1 MARAEAYLP
10 PRFKGLGRYL
20 ARLLVPNILA
30 GLTSLTLSL
39 SGCSPSSQGSKYSLV
54 DGFQEA
60 TKDFEGGRYPVFVDE
75 ASASGPVEIGGREME
90 SLRPPFPSTTSF
102 ELVVPRAGFLEF
114 SPALVMA
121 QSVRRARVE
130 YRIILVGPE
139 GPDGEDGEETTTI
152 YRETFRANGASQWHE
167 RQVDL
172 SPWEGQTVVLTLSTQ
187 AVPPRENVL
196 WADRIQT
203 VWGDPV
209 VVARPW
215 RSLTDSVEQLPTDSA
230 EWLGE
235 QFDSSGIR
243 PDDQVMTLRFAINLL
258 IGGLLALAIRELYRR
273 YSSTVTNREPFANML
288 PLFTLSTIVVISVV
302 QYSPAL
308 ALGLIG
314 AMSIVRFRTSIASP
328 EELVYLLLCVGLGVA
343 LGGDHLL
350 LGVATVGV
358 VTPFV
363 IWLRGSG
370 EARTPDRLILTVTGD
385 SNRFFSSEGPSV
397 INIVQRMTKGMTVH
411 RLDYQPEEV
420 FLRAQIVVEN
430 RTQAMEL
437 LTTLRGRVRQCE
449 ISTHD
454 R

>member
-1 MARAEAYLP
+1 MARAKAYPP
-10 PRFKGLGRYL
+10 PRFKDLGRYL
-20 ARLLVPNILA
+20 ARLLVSNILT
-30 GLTSLTLSL
+30 GLTLSL
-39 SGCSPSSQGSKYSLV
+39 SGCSPSSQGSQYSLV

-60 TKDFEGGRYPVFVDE
+60 TKDFEGGRYPDFVDE

-130 YRIILVGPE
+130 YRIILERLEGPE
-139 GPDGEDGEETTTI
+139 GDETTSI
-152 YRETFRANGASQWHE
+152 YRETFRANTANQWHQ

-187 AVPPRENVL
+187 AVPRRENVL

-209 VVARPW
+209 VVERPW
-215 RSLTDSVEQLPTDSA
+215 RSLADSIEQLPTDSA

-235 QFDSSGIR
+235 QFDSSGIG

-258 IGGLLALAIRELYRR
+258 VGGLLALAIRELYRR
-273 YSSTVTNREPFANML
+273 CSSTVTNREPFADML

-308 ALGLIG
+308 ALGLVG

-328 EELVYLLLCVGLGVA
+328 QELVYLLLCVGLGVA
-343 LGGDHLL
+343 LGGNHLL

-363 IWLRGSG
+363 IGLRGSG
-370 EARTPDRLILTVTGD
+370 EARTPHRLILTVTGD
-385 SNRFFSSEGPSV
+385 ASRFFSSEGPSV
-397 INIVQRMTKGMTVH
+397 INIVQRMTKSMTVY

-420 FLRAQIVVEN
+420 FFRAQIVLEDH
-430 RTQAMEL
+430 TQAMEL
-437 LTTLRGRVRQCE
+437 LTTLRGKVRQCG
-449 ISTHD
+449 ISTQDTNTSGH
-454 R
+454 

>member
-1 MARAEAYLP
+1 
-10 PRFKGLGRYL
+10 
-20 ARLLVPNILA
+20 
-30 GLTSLTLSL
+30 
-39 SGCSPSSQGSKYSLV
+39 
-54 DGFQEA
+54 
-60 TKDFEGGRYPVFVDE
+60 
-75 ASASGPVEIGGREME
+75 
-90 SLRPPFPSTTSF
+90 
-102 ELVVPRAGFLEF
+102 
-114 SPALVMA
+114 MA

-130 YRIILVGPE
+130 YRIILERLERLERLE
-139 GPDGEDGEETTTI
+139 GDETTSI
-152 YRETFRANGASQWHE
+152 YRETFRANGANQWHE

-209 VVARPW
+209 VAERPW
-215 RSLTDSVEQLPTDSA
+215 RSLANSIEQLPTDSA

-235 QFDSSGIR
+235 QFDSSGIG

-258 IGGLLALAIRELYRR
+258 VGGLLALAIRELYRR
-273 YSSTVTNREPFANML
+273 YSSTVTNREPFADML

-343 LGGDHLL
+343 LGGNHLL

-385 SNRFFSSEGPSV
+385 ASRFFSSEGPSV

-420 FLRAQIVVEN
+420 FFRAQIVVEN

-449 ISTHD
+449 ISTQDTNTSGH
-454 R
+454 